1 MGMHLN
7 VPKFHKSLR
16 TRNREVLQISPLP
29 LKNFD
34 DSNSGIQAPF
44 KLPADAKEVDYF
56 KVFFDHEL
64 VCDIRKVMHT
74 SF

>member
-1 MGMHLN
+1 MKWRSATN
-7 VPKFHKSLR
+7 F
-16 TRNREVLQISPLP
+16 SPLP

-56 KVFFDHEL
+56 LIMNCYVISVKLCTPAF
-64 VCDIRKVMHT
+64 
-74 SF
+74 S